1 MKILKVFD
9 SKQIRT
15 AAIGSLIVKF
25 LSALFA
31 LINGVLLANLL
42 TVKDFGI
49 YILALT
55 TITIISIPV
64 SLGLPNLIT
73 RYISKYEINKN
84 IAAIK
89 GILIRS
95 NQLVL
100 LTSLLAF
107 IIAFLLYI
115 IWWKNYPENVV
126 STFWYA
132 FLLMPLLVFGSLRAA
147 ALRGLKF
154 IILGQLP
161 ETFLRNIFLTFFL
174 LLAVLFDFELVPY
187 KAMILHSIA
196 AALAFIIGYLFLK
209 RKLLTRLKNIT
220 PAFKNKLWF
229 KETIPFSITSGVQ
242 VIKTKLLT
250 FILVIFGSLEAVA
263 IFDIAMRGATLV
275 SFTLDAL
282 NTAISPYLSSAFEQ
296 NKKETL
302 QRIVTKSARIIFVF
316 SLPVALIFIFF
327 GKSILELLFAK
338 AYVVSYIPLVILCIG
353 QLVNSLTGSVGT
365 VLNMTGNQKYFSKIQ
380 IQMMILSALLS
391 VPLIIYYSVI
401 GAALTFSFVII
412 SQNIILV
419 ILVRKKLKINTTI
432 Y

>member
-1 MKILKVFD
+1 MKILKVFN
-9 SKQIRT
+9 SQQIRT

-161 ETFLRNIFLTFFL
+161 ETFLRNIFLTFSL
-174 LLAVLFDFELVPY
+174 LVAIFYDINMSPHM
-187 KAMILHSIA
+187 AMILHGIA

-220 PAFKNKLWF
+220 PVFKNKLWF

-338 AYVVSYIPLVILCIG
+338 AYVISYIPLVILCIG

>member
-1 MKILKVFD
+1 MKILKVFN

-73 RYISKYEINKN
+73 RYISKYEVNKN

-161 ETFLRNIFLTFFL
+161 ETFLRNIFLTFSL
-174 LLAVLFDFELVPY
+174 LVAIFYDINMSPHM
-187 KAMILHSIA
+187 AMILHGIA

-220 PAFKNKLWF
+220 PVFKNKLWF

-338 AYVVSYIPLVILCIG
+338 AYVISYIPLVILCIG

>member
-1 MKILKVFD
+1 MKILKVFN

-73 RYISKYEINKN
+73 RYISKYEVNKN

-132 FLLMPLLVFGSLRAA
+132 FLLMPLLVCGSLRAA

-161 ETFLRNIFLTFFL
+161 ETFLRNIFLTFSL
-174 LLAVLFDFELVPY
+174 LVAIFYDINMSPHM
-187 KAMILHSIA
+187 AMILHGIA

-220 PAFKNKLWF
+220 PVFKNKLWF

>member
-1 MKILKVFD
+1 MKILKVFN

-161 ETFLRNIFLTFFL
+161 ETFLRNIFLTFSL
-174 LLAVLFDFELVPY
+174 LVAIFYDINMSPHM
-187 KAMILHSIA
+187 AMILHGIA

-220 PAFKNKLWF
+220 PVFKNKLWF

-302 QRIVTKSARIIFVF
+302 QRIVTKSTRIIFVF

-338 AYVVSYIPLVILCIG
+338 AYVISYIPLVILCIG

>member
-1 MKILKVFD
+1 MKILKVFN

-73 RYISKYEINKN
+73 RYISKYEVNKN

-161 ETFLRNIFLTFFL
+161 ETFLRNIFLTFSL
-174 LLAVLFDFELVPY
+174 LVAIFYDINMSPHM
-187 KAMILHSIA
+187 AMILHGIA

-220 PAFKNKLWF
+220 PVFKNKLWF